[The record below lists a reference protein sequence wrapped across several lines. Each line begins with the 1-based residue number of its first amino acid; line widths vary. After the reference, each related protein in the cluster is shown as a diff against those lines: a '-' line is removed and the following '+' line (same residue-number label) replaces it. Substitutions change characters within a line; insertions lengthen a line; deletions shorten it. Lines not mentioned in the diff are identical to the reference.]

1 MNYKDLFN
9 RATSLISSPTK
20 AWEEISLE
28 GDRRRVLE
36 GFVYPMVGLC
46 ALSVFLGTLFVG
58 DWGIDSLQA
67 ALRNCC
73 VEASAL
79 FVGYLIAA
87 FGMDFLRV
95 KMLRTDTDMPLMKQ
109 FAGYAMVVVFIIQ
122 IIDGVLPDM
131 TLIGWMVQFYIVYV
145 VWEGLPVMM
154 PVEEPLRLRLTICF
168 SALLLVCP
176 AVVQVLFNKIIPD
189 LN

>member
-1 MNYKDLFN
+1 
-9 RATSLISSPTK
+9 
-20 AWEEISLE
+20 
-28 GDRRRVLE
+28 
-36 GFVYPMVGLC
+36 
-46 ALSVFLGTLFVG
+46 
-58 DWGIDSLQA
+58 
-67 ALRNCC
+67 
-73 VEASAL
+73 
-79 FVGYLIAA
+79 VGYLIAA

-95 KMLRTDTDMPLMKQ
+95 KMLRADTDMPLMKQ

-131 TLIGWMVQFYIVYV
+131 TLIGWMAQFYIVYV
-145 VWEGLPVMM
+145 VWEGLPAMM